1 MSTKPLRELI
11 IRKGNELVQAKRSTH
26 LTSRERKLVSFMVA
40 QISPWDNDFKEYCFP
55 FAEFVDYFGITDKN
69 ALKEYEKIAHGIM
82 GKPFL
87 IDDRER
93 QERFTCCWLAEAAYD
108 KKERMF
114 KYRFTPRLKPYL
126 IQLKRYYTKYRMA
139 NLVNLDHV
147 HSETMLELIKQYENL
162 GECTRRLDDLRD
174 YLGLGPAE
182 APGAKYP
189 AYANLKDKVINPTL
203 EEINKYTDIQVSLE
217 EIKDGRKVVSLKFK
231 ITPQPNNPE
240 VAAAKLRH
248 HGAPDIAATE
258 AELAP
263 ATQRAETA
271 STQAL
276 AEQPA
281 EMAPLLKSL
290 VEEFEFTKEEGLS
303 LCARYSA
310 EQILGNL
317 EVTRQRAVAN
327 RANNIETKLT
337 AYARSAIQ
345 RDFRKDAKG
354 QPRVE
359 ILAGPKTADP
369 AAQSQR
375 IRSYL
380 DRMHQA
386 WRKARIN
393 DVFEQRKDSFRPEF
407 GRWLEARLE
416 EPGMAETY
424 EEFQLSGLEN
434 PRVRGLARIVLAE
447 QEKLDQRFALS
458 VFMQQEAY
466 AVTTENGQEIL
477 FKVGRRMDV

>member
-26 LTSRERKLVSFMVA
+26 LTVRENKLVSFMVA

-55 FAEFVDYFGITDKN
+55 FAEFVEYFGITDKN

-126 IQLKRYYTKYRMA
+126 IQLKRYYTKYEMA
-139 NLVNLDHV
+139 NLINLDHV
-147 HSETMLELIKQYENL
+147 HSQVMFELIKQYENL
-162 GECTRRLDDLRD
+162 GERTIRLDDLRD
-174 YLGLGPAE
+174 TLGLGSAE
-182 APGAKYP
+182 LPGAKYP

-203 EEINKYTDIQVSLE
+203 EEINQYTNIQVVLE
-217 EIKDGRKVVSLKFK
+217 EVKTGRKVVSLKFK

-240 VAAAKLRH
+240 FTAAKLRTKS
-248 HGAPDIAATE
+248 APDLPATE
-258 AELAP
+258 AELTP
-263 ATQRAETA
+263 ATQRAELA
-271 STQAL
+271 SSQAL

-281 EMAPLLKSL
+281 EMAPLLKAL

-317 EVTRQRAVAN
+317 EVTRQRALAN
-327 RANNIETKLT
+327 RANNIDTKLT

-354 QPRVE
+354 QARME
-359 ILAGPKTADP
+359 ILAGPKTPDP
-369 AAQSQR
+369 AAQSLR

-380 DRMHQA
+380 DRMFQA

-393 DVFEQRKDSFRPEF
+393 DVFEQRKDSFRAEF

-416 EPGMAETY
+416 EPGMTETY
-424 EEFQLSGLEN
+424 EEFQLSGIEN

-447 QEKLDQRFALS
+447 QEKLEQRFALA

-466 AVTTENGQEIL
+466 SIATENGQEVL
-477 FKVGRRMDV
+477 FKVGRKMDV